1 MEYKLW
7 QVILYPHIFA
17 ILAFYCIQKLGW
29 DWDTALF
36 MFLSVFVGVVVAI
49 HMIMHDF
56 HLMME
61 DLIGQ
66 APSIP
71 VKVNGVSQGEI
82 YPMTVELVTI
92 DLEKR
97 FLNQMKDLWY
107 SGSDIDLREKYWLK
121 QGNWKAMG
129 GSSDK
134 QWRDFMDSLEKR
146 ELIKR
151 INPNAKNRN
160 SKRKIVARKMKE
172 YW

>member
-1 MEYKLW
+1 M
-7 QVILYPHIFA
+7 ILYSTLPT
-17 ILAFYCIQKLGW
+17 LGAFMLVQFLGW

-36 MFLSVFVGVVVAI
+36 LFLAVVIGILTAVKI
-49 HMIMHDF
+49 FLHDF
-56 HLMME
+56 QRMME
-61 DLIGQ
+61 ELLQ
-66 APSIP
+66 QTPSVP

-82 YPMTVELVTI
+82 YPMSVELVTI

-121 QGNWKAMG
+121 QGNWKAIG

-134 QWRDFMDSLEKR
+134 QWRDFMDNLEKR
-146 ELIKR
+146 GLIKR
-151 INPNAKNRN
+151 INPNAKNNN

>member
-1 MEYKLW
+1 M
-7 QVILYPHIFA
+7 ILYSTFPT
-17 ILAFYCIQKLGW
+17 LGAFMLVQFLGW

-36 MFLSVFVGVVVAI
+36 LFLAVVIGILTAVKMFL
-49 HMIMHDF
+49 HDF

-82 YPMTVELVTI
+82 YPMALELVTI

-97 FLNQMKDLWY
+97 FLRQMKDLWY

-121 QGNWKAMG
+121 QGNWKAIG

-146 ELIKR
+146 GLIKR
-151 INPNAKNRN
+151 INPNAKNNN

-172 YW
+172 YWS

>member
-1 MEYKLW
+1 M
-7 QVILYPHIFA
+7 ILYSTFPT
-17 ILAFYCIQKLGW
+17 LGAFMLVQFLGW

-36 MFLSVFVGVVVAI
+36 LFLAVVIGILTAVKMFL
-49 HMIMHDF
+49 HDF

-71 VKVNGVSQGEI
+71 VKVNGVSQGEV

-97 FLNQMKDLWY
+97 FLRQMKDLWY
-107 SGSDIDLREKYWLK
+107 SGSDIDLTENYWLT

-134 QWRDFMDSLEKR
+134 QWRDFMNSLER
-146 ELIKR
+146 RGMLKR
-151 INPNAKNRN
+151 INPNAKNNN
-160 SKRKIVARKMKE
+160 SKRRIVARKMKE